1 MDKASKNTPSD
12 GVVEEPIDYVVVI
25 SLDQSAPNT
34 KVCLKKAFHFVDGCH
49 KLIVGVS
56 W

>member
-1 MDKASKNTPSD
+1 MDIASKNTPSD

-34 KVCLKKAFHFVDGCH
+34 KVSLINYSHFVDGCH

>member
-1 MDKASKNTPSD
+1 MDIASKNTPSD

-34 KVCLKKAFHFVDGCH
+34 KVSLTTCSHVVDGCH